1 MKYYLGA
8 VCLLMGAW
16 LVYKALTHR
25 RAVIGARERAAAEN
39 REQKI
44 HQRLQGMRLG
54 LAPLYVMGILI
65 TGMVL
70 AAIWFVVDRER
81 VFSVLDI
88 LGFLMALTAYSFWMA
103 VRIQYSPIGLE
114 SKQSE

>member
-1 MKYYLGA
+1 
-8 VCLLMGAW
+8 
-16 LVYKALTHR
+16 
-25 RAVIGARERAAAEN
+25 
-39 REQKI
+39 
-44 HQRLQGMRLG
+44 
-54 LAPLYVMGILI
+54 
-65 TGMVL
+65 L